1 LIRLV
6 LVLVAVGL
14 VGIVGLLPLL
24 RQETAGEA
32 WAVGVLLAMSLAVG
46 LFIMFAPETLNGVQV
61 LTYLIEPLG
70 SALFGPR

>member
-1 LIRLV
+1 MIRLV